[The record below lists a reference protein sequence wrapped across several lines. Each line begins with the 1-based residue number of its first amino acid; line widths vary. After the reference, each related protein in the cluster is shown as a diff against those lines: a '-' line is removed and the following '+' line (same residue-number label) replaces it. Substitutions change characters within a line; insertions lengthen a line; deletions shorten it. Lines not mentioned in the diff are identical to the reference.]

1 MPDLIEDLFNP
12 EFYDLAIERSCCKDM
27 PKSSLRRYC
36 TVGFRLKLLQD
47 LEEEKFKFQPPRLA
61 HIPKEDGSL
70 REIYVN
76 TTRDRVILTAINNIW
91 YTRYPEMISPACKAY
106 MTGSSCAK
114 TVKEVTRHQLSG
126 YKLDLSKYFDSVS
139 HELINKYLKLLDTG
153 TPLDKALFDY
163 YNDDFVYVDKVKTP
177 RFKSLAQGCAV
188 SAFLSNCV
196 LKDVDD
202 KMVEM
207 CEYYCRYSDDMLI
220 LGDKADE
227 ALAVLEQSLAELG
240 LKLNP
245 KKVEHIEPDK
255 EFRFLGFSIKGDV
268 IDISEKDFNEKKREI
283 RRITNSIKHDK
294 HIQENRK
301 LKKAIREL
309 TKLFVCW
316 NEPTYSW
323 IYSKSMAVNTTKR
336 LAELDKFCKEHLRSV
351 VTGKWNY
358 TTNVSKVPEEKLRE
372 EGYISLVQMYK
383 TAKLDRSLF
392 LQEVLQWRQHLK

>member
-1 MPDLIEDLFNP
+1 MPDLIEDLFDP
-12 EFYDLAIERSCCKDM
+12 KFYDLAIERSCNKDM

-36 TVGFRLKLLQD
+36 TVDFRLGLLQS
-47 LEEEKFKFQPPRLA
+47 LEDETFKFQPPRLA
-61 HIPKEDGSL
+61 YIPKDDGSL

-76 TTRDRVILTAINNIW
+76 TTRDRVILTAINSIW
-91 YTRYPEMISPACKAY
+91 YARHPEMISPACKAY

-114 TVKEVTRHQLSG
+114 TVKEVVEHNISG

-139 HELINKYLKLLDTG
+139 HELINKYLKMLDTG

-163 YNDDFVYVDKVKTP
+163 YNDDFVYIDNVKTP

-202 KMVEM
+202 KMLEM

-220 LGDKADE
+220 LGDNADE
-227 ALAVLEQSLAELG
+227 ALKVLEESLAALG

-245 KKVEHIEPDK
+245 KKVERVEPGK
-255 EFRFLGFSIKGDV
+255 EFRFLGFAVRGKT
-268 IDISEKDFNEKKREI
+268 IDISEKDFNEKKKEVH
-283 RRITNSIKHDK
+283 RITNAIKHDK
-294 HIQENRK
+294 RIPADKR
-301 LKKAIREL
+301 LKKAVREL
-309 TKLFVCW
+309 MKLFVCW
-316 NEPTYSW
+316 NEPAYSW
-323 IYSKSMAVNTTKR
+323 IYSKSMAVNTTER
-336 LAELDKFCKEHLRSV
+336 LAELDRFCKEHLRSV

-358 TTNVSKVPEEKLRE
+358 TTNVRKVSEEQLRDA
-372 EGYISLVQMYK
+372 GYVSLVQMYN

-392 LQEVLQWRQHLK
+392 LQEVLQWKQHLS